1 MRLKLERNVFTDEST
16 IGKLFVDGRFECFT
30 LEDKVRPVKIP
41 KITAIPTGTYGVHL
55 TFSPRFQR
63 VVPAIEQVPNF
74 LGIRIHAGN
83 TAGHTE
89 GCVLVGQRAG
99 SNIIH
104 DSRPAYRQLFDKL
117 RDGTEAGQVL
127 IEIVD
132 ARGGAIATDPAPT
145 GDPISDAA
153 LAKECRRQ
161 IGRFEVAATY
171 LAAVAKYRSNV
182 RNDRNGTGIGPY
194 RFTEREWEDYC
205 EDPELGDDVDADITN
220 WRSQVAVFALR
231 AQRALDDLREK
242 LATSPTPVQIHLA
255 QVIGSA
261 AAAAAIKNPETR
273 LDAILASTAE
283 ADLPISATAAEILAR
298 YAPLLQA
305 NGGAVTGKAALDRI
319 LDALTPAYQAMQA
332 LVVRPGDPPDPPKP
346 VRGDDLFRVKVPPIM
361 TKLMGDFGLDKVQA
375 AAILGNIGH
384 ECAGFKLMQE
394 QKPRGG
400 RGGWGWCQWTGSR
413 RVAFE
418 AFSDKQGLPRDA
430 DAAYY
435 GFLKLELESTHKS
448 TIVALK
454 KTGAL
459 REAVIAFERN
469 FERAASDA
477 KHYDRRERY
486 ARIAL
491 AAVG

>member
-1 MRLKLERNVFTDEST
+1 MRLRLERSVFTDEST
-16 IGKLFVDGRFECFT
+16 VGRLFVDGRFECFT

-41 KITAIPTGTYGVHL
+41 KITAIPAGTYGIRL

-63 VVPAIEQVPNF
+63 IVPAVEQVPNF

-89 GCVLVGQRAG
+89 GCILVGERAG
-99 SNIIH
+99 ANIIH
-104 DSRPAYRQLFDKL
+104 GSRPAYRQLFDKL
-117 RDGTEAGQVL
+117 RDGTDAGQVL

-132 ARGGAIATDPAPT
+132 ARGGAVAVDPPRQDEAI
-145 GDPISDAA
+145 GDAA
-153 LAKECRRQ
+153 LALECRRQ
-161 IGRFEVAATY
+161 IERFEVAATY

-182 RNDRNGTGIGPY
+182 RNDRNGTEIGPY
-194 RFTEREWEDYC
+194 RFTEKEWEDYC

-242 LATSPTPVQIHLA
+242 LGASPTPIQIHLA
-255 QVIGSA
+255 QIVGST
-261 AAAAAIKNPETR
+261 AAAAAIKDPEKS

-283 ADLPISATAAEILAR
+283 ADLPIGAAAAEVLAR
-298 YAPLLQA
+298 HAPLLQA
-305 NGGAVTGKAALDRI
+305 NGRAVTGKAALARI
-319 LDALTPAYQAMQA
+319 LEALTPAYQAMKEF
-332 LVVRPGDPPDPPKP
+332 VVRPGDPPNPPKP
-346 VRGDDLFRVKVPPIM
+346 VRGDDLFRVKAPPIM
-361 TKLMGDFGLDKVQA
+361 AKLIGDFRLDKTQA

-400 RGGWGWCQWTGSR
+400 RGGWGWCQWTGPR

-418 AFSDKQGLPRDA
+418 AFSDKHGLPRDS
-430 DAAYY
+430 DVAYY
-435 GFLKLELESTHKS
+435 GFLKLELESTHKG
-448 TIVALK
+448 TIAALRQ
-454 KTGAL
+454 TGAL
-459 REAVIAFERN
+459 REAVIAFEKN
-469 FERAASDA
+469 FERAAPDA

-491 AAVG
+491 AAIG